1 MKLLLSLAA
10 VAALSGCA
18 YYGDPYYGGAYPA
31 GYGYANP
38 GGVTLGVGAVY
49 GGGYSYGNSYGQ
61 GYGRG
66 RGWRDS
72 DGDGVPNR
80 YDARP
85 RDPRWR

>member
-18 YYGDPYYGGAYPA
+18 YYGDPYYGAAYPA

-38 GGVTLGVGAVY
+38 GGVTIGVTGTTY
-49 GGGYSYGNSYGQ
+49 GSGYGYGPGYSS
-61 GYGRG
+61 GYG
-66 RGWRDS
+66 RGWRDR

-80 YDARP
+80 FDARP